1 MFLSLLY
8 SFITCTW
15 LFDKKIKRK
24 KFEAESYSI
33 KELSSGYCN
42 FVIILFLVFCRTI
55 TLRFTKKKYILFSS
69 EILSN
74 KSFCWFLSVMF
85 ENQQIENSIFSHH
98 RKKWIR
104 LNAIFLKEWI
114 RKWGHLFDKLNPMK
128 LTFLE
133 RRDSVKDAIFWQR
146 GFDKD
151 AIVWKSGFKKKGAV
165 FWMSEFDNEAI
176 FWTNWIRWSC
186 HLFKEWIQ

>member
-1 MFLSLLY
+1 MQFCNNSLSCFLQNNHIEIY
-8 SFITCTW
+8 Q
-15 LFDKKIKRK
+15 K
-24 KFEAESYSI
+24 
-33 KELSSGYCN
+33 N
-42 FVIILFLVFCRTI
+42 
-55 TLRFTKKKYILFSS
+55 ILFSS

-114 RKWGHLFDKLNPMK
+114 RQWGHLFDKLNPMK

-165 FWMSEFDNEAI
+165 FWMSGFENEAI
-176 FWTNWIRWSC
+176 FS
-186 HLFKEWIQ
+186 LFDKLNPMKLPSF